1 MEEFKIITTRPI
13 IEGNYNPEEEY
24 ALASGKGNSKVSPSN
39 KQDYN
44 FEEAMANIKNSDAT
58 TSTGTRQKKIFS
70 GWRDGKT
77 ERQNNRETRRTAR
90 KDNRKTRKA
99 NRNAKVLKRI
109 TGKNGKP
116 VFGYKL
122 SKVFGRNKKNQDGTT
137 TELKSTEIIL
147 DSQGNAYDANEVSKA
162 TGVAKSRLTTSTVD
176 NMLVK
181 ARNKTT
187 GETETFVP
195 VSDSNVTQAS
205 DDQFYL
211 TQETVGANEPIQ
223 DEKKKDEEK
232 AKQETGMKKSTKII
246 LIASGL
252 VVASLIVYAIVKSKP
267 TVPTTTK

>member
-24 ALASGKGNSKVSPSN
+24 ALASGNGDMKGTPPKN
-39 KQDYN
+39 QDYKLEN
-44 FEEAMANIKNSDAT
+44 AMANIKNSNVT
-58 TSTGTRQKKIFS
+58 TSTGTRQNKLFDA
-70 GWRDGKT
+70 WRSNKSD
-77 ERQNNRETRRTAR
+77 RQNNRQTKRDAR
-90 KDNRKTRKA
+90 KDNRKARKA
-99 NRNAKVLKRI
+99 NRNAKALKRI
-109 TGKNGKP
+109 TDKNGKP

-122 SKVFGRNKKNQDGTT
+122 SKVFGRKKQNQDGTT
-137 TELKSTEIIL
+137 TDLKSTEIIL

-162 TGVAKSRLTTSTVD
+162 TGVAKSKLTSSTVD
-176 NMLVK
+176 AMLVK
-181 ARNKTT
+181 AKNKTT
-187 GETETFVP
+187 GETEAFVP
-195 VSDSNVTQAS
+195 VADSNVTQAS

-267 TVPTTTK
+267 TAPTTTK